1 MEKESEDPFQRGGE
15 KLGSS
20 VCPENVGWGK
30 LSTYVPISMGGMK
43 NECKGAFQTDE
54 EQAEL
59 ELLDELLSSQ
69 NSYEESWRLSAWRV
83 GRGSVLLLEF
93 PPNCLRPTCLCCQPV
108 SCSNWTEARFRA
120 FGLHTSQINFSMV
133 LVVQLLD

>member
-43 NECKGAFQTDE
+43 NECKGAFHTDE

-59 ELLDELLSSQ
+59 E
-69 NSYEESWRLSAWRV
+69 
-83 GRGSVLLLEF
+83 
-93 PPNCLRPTCLCCQPV
+93 T
-108 SCSNWTEARFRA
+108 
-120 FGLHTSQINFSMV
+120 FGLLCSPS
-133 LVVQLLD
+133 